1 MLFDA
6 LQKSGN
12 FFDNDPNAQ
21 NLLQSIMRQV
31 SGEDQPFTQGVVNNM
46 LADSADSNAASYN
59 SQRQQVNRAMAN
71 AGLTGSG
78 LEGSALSDMQSK
90 VAGSTRAGRRD
101 IQTRSQLEN
110 YNAKTAANTQAM
122 NFLAQQAQQRQAAAF
137 QEAGYRS
144 QMNETGDASN
154 MSNQDPAAQQAQ
166 TQVAQPALSKP
177 TPARP
182 VQFGLSNKTLLAP
195 SMNTSQF
202 GGTMGGV
209 GGTPG
214 AESAGLGNGAAQQA
228 NAFASYQQQVSQQ
241 TRDRQWLQQQQM
253 DWDSQYGGRG

>member
-12 FFDNDPNAQ
+12 FFDTDPNAQ
-21 NLLQSIMRQV
+21 GVLQSIMRQV
-31 SGEDQPFTQGVVNNM
+31 QGTDQPFTPGVVNNM
-46 LADSADSNAASYN
+46 LADSADSNAATYN

-71 AGLTGSG
+71 AGLSGSG
-78 LEGSALSDMQSK
+78 LEASALSGMQSQ

-110 YNAKTAANTQAM
+110 YNAKTQANTQAM
-122 NFLAQQAQQRQAAAF
+122 NFLAQQAQQHQAAAF

-144 QMNETGDASN
+144 QMNETGDAAN
-154 MSNQDPAAQQAQ
+154 MSNQDPAAAQATQQ
-166 TQVAQPALSKP
+166 VQPALAKP
-177 TPARP
+177 MPARP
-182 VQFGLSNKTLLAP
+182 TQFGLSNKTLLAP

-214 AESAGLGNGAAQQA
+214 AESAGLGNGAAMQA
-228 NAFASYQQQVSQQ
+228 NAFAAYQQQVSQQ
-241 TRDRQWLQQQQM
+241 QRDRSWLQQQQTQ
-253 DWDSQYGGRG
+253 WDQQYGGSQ